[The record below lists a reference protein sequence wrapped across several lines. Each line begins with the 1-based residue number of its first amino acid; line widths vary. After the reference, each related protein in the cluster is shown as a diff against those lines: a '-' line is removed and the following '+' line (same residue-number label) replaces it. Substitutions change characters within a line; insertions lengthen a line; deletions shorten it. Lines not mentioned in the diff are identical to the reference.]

1 MNKTVHQELSRL
13 GSLID
18 LIYAGATEMTA
29 WHKVPREISDW
40 MGALTCM
47 IFTPLHTPEHGGFTV
62 THNMSPQTMELWA
75 TKYHAHDIWA
85 QRAVERGLAITGE
98 VLRDQDL
105 VTEEEFLASTVYK
118 EFLAPLRMGRVLSG
132 IVFSGGDNQQLPVV
146 CACHRPFSEPYTES
160 DADKLRLLLP
170 HISRA
175 LGVMFRLRDAEFKVA
190 SSLAA
195 LDRLPNGILLFD
207 AEGRVTFANQA
218 AGHILEQE
226 DGLRLGSRP
235 GRREAADLLAFGNRA
250 QGVLDDAIR
259 EAISPDI
266 FSTRHFTRTLS
277 IHRPSGRAPYALN
290 FSTLPVQ
297 NEFGLGASV
306 PRAIAFLTDS
316 VSAIRLNSNLLKSAY
331 GLTEAE
337 NKVAEQIVKGGTIEE
352 VAQQLGVSVNTIKTQ
367 LAQIYDKTNTHSRA
381 KLVKLLMTLTVVE

>member
-1 MNKTVHQELSRL
+1 MDKTVHQELSRL

-18 LIYAGATEMTA
+18 LIYTGATEMSA
-29 WHKVPREISDW
+29 WHKVPREVSDW

-47 IFTPLHTPEHGGFTV
+47 VFTPLHTPEHGGFAV
-62 THNMSPQTMELWA
+62 THNMSAQTMELWA

-85 QRAVERGLAITGE
+85 QRAVERGLAVTGN

-105 VTEEEFLASTVYK
+105 VTEEEFLSSTVYQ
-118 EFLAPLRMGRVLSG
+118 EFLAPLRMGRVISG
-132 IVFSGGDNQQLPVV
+132 IVFAGEDSLQPTAV

-190 SSLAA
+190 TSLAA

-207 AEGRVTFANQA
+207 ATGKVTFANQA
-218 AGHILEQE
+218 ASRILEQE
-226 DGLRLGSRP
+226 DGLRLVNQP
-235 GRREAADLLAFGNRA
+235 GQQEAAELLACGNREQEA
-250 QGVLDDAIR
+250 LDEAVR
-259 EAISPDI
+259 EAIAPDI
-266 FSTRHFTRTLS
+266 LSTRHFTRTLS
-277 IHRPSGRAPYALN
+277 IPRPSGKAPYALN
-290 FSTLPVQ
+290 FSTLPAH
-297 NEFGLGASV
+297 NEFGLGAKV

-316 VSAIRLNSNLLKSAY
+316 ASSIRLNSNLLKSAY

-337 NKVAEQIVKGGTIEE
+337 IKVAELVVNGDTLEE
-352 VAQQLGVSVNTIKTQ
+352 VAQQLGVSVNTVKTQ
-367 LAQIYDKTNTHSRA
+367 LAQIYDKTNTHNRA
-381 KLVKLLMTLTVVE
+381 KLVKLLMTLTAVE